1 MTIAPSD
8 SNTKSSDLL
17 TLACWM
23 AGDFSNQKQSFAN
36 PRLYAHI
43 HIFFRPLPFDF
54 FSGVGFYSEQA
65 YDHDLWTPYR
75 QGVHRL
81 VELGDGIYIENYSL
95 KDPILYAGA
104 GRELDIL
111 KTITPDSIERRYHCS
126 MIFVR
131 EGEMFR
137 GNVEPGNQC
146 LIPRNGRKTYLVS
159 EVEITERTWVS
170 LDKGMDIETHEQI
183 WGSTAGPLRFEK
195 RESFADELNAVSA
208 LC

>member
-1 MTIAPSD
+1 MTIAASD
-8 SNTKSSDLL
+8 SSIKSSDLL

-36 PRLYAHI
+36 PQLYAHI
-43 HIFFRPLPFDF
+43 HIFFRPLPFEF
-54 FSGVGFYSEQA
+54 FSAVGFYSEQV

-75 QGVHRL
+75 QGVHKL
-81 VELGDGIYIENYSL
+81 VDLGDRIYIENYSL
-95 KDPILYAGA
+95 KDPILYAGG

-111 KTITPDSIERRYHCS
+111 KTITPKSIERRYNCS
-126 MIFVR
+126 MVFVR

-137 GNVEPGNQC
+137 GSVEPGNQC
-146 LIPRNGRKTYLVS
+146 LIPRNGRQTYLVS
-159 EVEITERTWVS
+159 DVEITEHTWIS
-170 LDKGMDIETHEQI
+170 LDRGIDIETHQQI